1 MKKSK
6 KPPKNIFRT
15 HSFRKKISCINIIY
29 MGSNGGWGAT
39 NESKSSI
46 NTESI
51 IDDWKAS
58 QYFGL

>member
-1 MKKSK
+1 
-6 KPPKNIFRT
+6 
-15 HSFRKKISCINIIY
+15 